1 MKTRAV
7 YQDFRMVGEQ
17 FSTRVLTGIEVVSPE
32 EISIEEFNMLNEH
45 EQKMYILEHEEFR
58 AWMGR

>member
-1 MKTRAV
+1 MRVRPEYAEYRILGEEIATKIL
-7 YQDFRMVGEQ
+7 VGV
-17 FSTRVLTGIEVVSPE
+17 SVEVPE

-45 EQKMYILEHEEFR
+45 EQKMYILEHEEYR

>member
-7 YQDFRMVGEQ
+7 YQDLRIHGEQ
-17 FSTRVLTGIEVVSPE
+17 FSTRILTGIEVVAPE

-45 EQKMYILEHEEFR
+45 EQKMYILEHEEYR
-58 AWMGR
+58 AWAGR